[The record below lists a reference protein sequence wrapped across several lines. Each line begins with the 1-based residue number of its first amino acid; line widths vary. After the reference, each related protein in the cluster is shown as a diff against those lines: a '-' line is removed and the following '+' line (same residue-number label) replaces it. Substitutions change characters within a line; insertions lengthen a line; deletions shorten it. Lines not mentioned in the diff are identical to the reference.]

1 MQHPH
6 PIGFGQA
13 LTRGLRRHC
22 PRCDAP
28 TLFQGYLKV
37 RPVCPVCG
45 TDNGKHRVDDVA
57 SYFTVLIIGHLVV
70 APALAI
76 PFFWYLP
83 LWASMGIMLAAVAGA
98 TLAALPFIKGAVLG
112 ALFANDQ
119 KKAA

>member
-1 MQHPH
+1 MHE
-6 PIGFGQA
+6 PIPVSQAMLRGFK
-13 LTRGLRRHC
+13 RHC

-28 TLFQGYLKV
+28 TLFEGYLKV
-37 RPVCPVCG
+37 RPTCPACG
-45 TDNGKHRVDDVA
+45 ADNGRHRVDDVA

-76 PFFWYLP
+76 PVFWTMP
-83 LWASMGIMLAAVAGA
+83 LWASLGIMLAAVGAA
-98 TLAALPFIKGAVLG
+98 TLAALPYIKGAVLG

>member
-1 MQHPH
+1 MTPC
-6 PIGFGQA
+6 PIPFSQA
-13 LTRGLRRHC
+13 MLRGLRRRC

-28 TLFQGYLKV
+28 SLFQGYLKV
-37 RPVCPVCG
+37 RPICPACG
-45 TDNGKHRVDDVA
+45 AENGKHRVDDVA

-76 PFFWYLP
+76 PFFWTMP
-83 LWASMGIMLAAVAGA
+83 LWASMSILLAAVAAA
-98 TLAALPFIKGAVLG
+98 TLAALPYIKGAVLG